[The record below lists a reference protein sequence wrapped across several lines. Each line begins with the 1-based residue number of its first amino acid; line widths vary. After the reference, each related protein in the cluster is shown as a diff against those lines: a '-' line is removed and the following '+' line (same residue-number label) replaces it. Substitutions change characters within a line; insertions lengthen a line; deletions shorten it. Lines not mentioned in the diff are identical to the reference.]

1 MIEVKVEMPLV
12 RIDLKRGK
20 STAFRRAIADQVHKA
35 LVEEANVPAKDLFH
49 VIVEHD
55 DGLVYSPEYLG
66 IRHTDEIVIIL
77 VTFLA
82 GRTVEVKKALY
93 RRIADLLEEHPGVPR
108 DDVIIGL
115 VEGGRENWSFGRGEA
130 QYV

>member
-1 MIEVKVEMPLV
+1 MPLV

-35 LVEEANVPAKDLFH
+35 LVEEANVPASDLFH

-115 VEGGRENWSFGRGEA
+115 VEGARENWSFGRGEA

>member
-1 MIEVKVEMPLV
+1 MPLV

-20 STAFRRAIADQVHKA
+20 SAAFRRAIGDQVHRA
-35 LVEEANVPAKDLFH
+35 LVDEANVPAKDVFQ

-66 IRHTDEIVIIL
+66 IHHSDEIVLIL

-82 GRTVEVKKALY
+82 GRTVDVKKALY

-115 VEGGRENWSFGRGEA
+115 VEGARENWSFGRGEA